1 MIKISQ
7 NDDSKDNTLKEK
19 YNKIDKKEQQ
29 RQTIIN
35 LFESGIP
42 SEIIALELDIEL
54 NEVDKVIQK
63 INDVNKIETKN
74 QVKKVII

>member
-19 YNKIDKKEQQ
+19 YNKIYKKEQQ

-35 LFESGIP
+35 LFESGIT

-54 NEVDKVIQK
+54 KEVDKVIQK
-63 INDVNKIETKN
+63 IND
-74 QVKKVII
+74 